1 MKLGLGT
8 SAGPFPK
15 RGDQWRVLVLR
26 YHVNT
31 DVAQAPMTWINVF
44 LVVLGLI
51 SDFSIR
57 SPDDRTTDWA
67 VSLVV
72 LAMIAVMVGISHIIT
87 GEQS

>member
-1 MKLGLGT
+1 
-8 SAGPFPK
+8 
-15 RGDQWRVLVLR
+15 
-26 YHVNT
+26 
-31 DVAQAPMTWINVF
+31 MTWINVF